1 MKVVEAYATGATAST
16 EPMEMNRGAAMT
28 VMMIRSYHENTKC
41 FMIFFVVSTFRDFVI
56 RNLFLFR
63 FIQVSY
69 FDIRI

>member
-1 MKVVEAYATGATAST
+1 MV
-16 EPMEMNRGAAMT
+16 
-28 VMMIRSYHENTKC
+28 
-41 FMIFFVVSTFRDFVI
+41 FFVVSTFRDFVM